1 MICAVTSAVERLC
14 SSLSFFFKRTV
25 CTDCLKS
32 ELPASN
38 QNEGESDQVNVL
50 LISACRAFVVSQLCY
65 CRGVFHQ
72 LNLNLRD
79 STLLEVSIGTVCQSV
94 WFLSGSLH
102 SKGMC
107 V

>member
-1 MICAVTSAVERLC
+1 MTRFLFY
-14 SSLSFFFKRTV
+14 SLALV
-25 CTDCLKS
+25 
-32 ELPASN
+32 
-38 QNEGESDQVNVL
+38 G
-50 LISACRAFVVSQLCY
+50 AFVVSQLCY

-72 LNLNLRD
+72 LNLNLQD
-79 STLLEVSIGTVCQSV
+79 STLLGVSIDTVCQSV